1 MNQLSGQYK
10 SPEPQPVVPP
20 SDSVSL
26 PKYRY
31 SDLCP
36 SGKEVLIEY
45 EGQIYRLRSTRNG
58 KLILNK

>member
-1 MNQLSGQYK
+1 MNQAPGQHA
-10 SPEPQPVVPP
+10 SPESQPIVPS

>member
-1 MNQLSGQYK
+1 MNQAPGQNT
-10 SPEPQPVVPP
+10 SPESQPVA
-20 SDSVSL
+20 SHSNSASL

-31 SDLCP
+31 LDLCP